1 MTHRSKRALNIQQDS
16 GPLSSISFWASGN
29 AMVLRS
35 FTELDLATRNM
46 LKEEFANRIFVSKHG
61 KLDEAEVD
69 ERL

>member
-1 MTHRSKRALNIQQDS
+1 
-16 GPLSSISFWASGN
+16 
-29 AMVLRS
+29 MVLRS